1 MKEFLKLCLAAGCG
15 GMTTLAGL
23 GCGGFMFLA
32 VFVATLS
39 PPNVTPDGALLV
51 VDLDLP
57 VADGPQEWDP
67 LLAMPIGGRGPTVHP
82 ARLWEITDALRRAA
96 KDEQVAG
103 VLLRGN
109 VASNGLHS
117 GWAALTELRAALVD
131 FRASGK
137 PLCATSTIY
146 EESTYYL
153 ASTAEHVWVDPM
165 GGMLLNGFASQRMYF
180 ASALEKLG
188 VEIQVTRV
196 GRYKSAVEPFLADER
211 SPEDREQTEKLLAA
225 INGEFV
231 DGVAGSRTFDAQ
243 QLHAWMEEGR
253 LIDGSE
259 AVELGLADAALS
271 HESMMTE
278 LAELLDTDEV
288 ETVSLE
294 QYAMPDGPVKRPGN
308 AVAVIYAEG
317 TIVDGESREQ
327 IGGDTLARV
336 LREAA
341 SNDDYKAVVLRVN
354 SPGGSAIASE
364 VILREAIALAK
375 QKPFVVSMG
384 TLAASGGYWIS
395 CQADHIIAE
404 PNTITGSI
412 GVFGMLPNTEGLMT
426 KLGISVDVVKTAK
439 HADVLA
445 LHRPKTPEEM
455 ETIQVIVDSIYDG
468 FLERVSIGRD
478 LPLDQVAEIAQG
490 RVWSGRDALELGLV
504 DQLGGLEDA
513 IDEAIRRADLD
524 ADAPLRFP
532 QAEDPSPMN
541 AMLREFV
548 ADRRQRPLTTTGRFA
563 TEIDSLRRELEV
575 VLGQGPVLARAPY
588 LLRIE

>member
-1 MKEFLKLCLAAGCG
+1 
-15 GMTTLAGL
+15 
-23 GCGGFMFLA
+23 
-32 VFVATLS
+32 
-39 PPNVTPDGALLV
+39 
-51 VDLDLP
+51 
-57 VADGPQEWDP
+57 
-67 LLAMPIGGRGPTVHP
+67 
-82 ARLWEITDALRRAA
+82 
-96 KDEQVAG
+96 
-103 VLLRGN
+103 

-588 LLRIE
+588 LLRVE